1 MRQLGVLASVIGIL
15 LMTAGCGA
23 AILAHYDAV
32 ALDESAEHTFP
43 LGSSRQEV
51 EARLGK
57 PETSRLLPDGSQAAT
72 YNYTIRNP
80 EWRQMK
86 WLAALGTVITV
97 GFFEPFSLPFA
108 SYEVL
113 KHQRTATLRYG
124 PDDALLDHGLPPA
137 YGPPDDGLSSL
148 SFETIRELCRSDT
161 AEGPAAPAGSAAP
174 PHGTYSYQA
183 CVVRRLAIWGIE

>member
-1 MRQLGVLASVIGIL
+1 MRQLSGLAGLIGIL

-23 AILAHYDAV
+23 AILARYDAL
-32 ALDESAEHTFP
+32 ALDDPAEHTFP

-57 PETSRLLPDGSQAAT
+57 PDTSRLLPDGSQADT
-72 YNYTIRNP
+72 YTYTIRNP
-80 EWRQMK
+80 EWHRMK
-86 WLAALGTVITV
+86 WMAALGTVITV
-97 GFFEPFSLPFA
+97 GFFEPFSVPFA

-113 KHQRTATLRYG
+113 THQRTATFRYS

-137 YGPPDDGLSSL
+137 YGPPDEGLSSL
-148 SFETIRELCRSDT
+148 SFETIRKRCRSDT

-174 PHGTYSYQA
+174 PHGTYGYQA